1 MYLLLRLLSNWEVIG
16 KENVPKEGP
25 ILVVSNHMNNCDPP
39 LLAVS
44 IPRKL
49 IFMAK
54 EELFRSRISRYFVE
68 GFGAFPVYR
77 RRFDLEA
84 LRKAKSVL
92 DAEWGLVMFPEGMR
106 SRNGKLLPAFPGS
119 AIIATHNVAV
129 IIPIGITGTEKI
141 VGKLWIFRRP
151 RIVVKIGKPF
161 ITSHN
166 GKITKEQLNEITDSI
181 MYHIAEL
188 LPSEYRGFY
197 ESGKSEL

>member
-1 MYLLLRLLSNWEVIG
+1 MYLLLRLLSNWEVTG

-25 ILVVSNHMNNCDPP
+25 ILVVSNHINNIDPP

-44 IPRKL
+44 VPRKL

-68 GFGAFPVYR
+68 RFGAFPVYR
-77 RRFDLEA
+77 KRFDLEA

-92 DAEWGLVMFPEGMR
+92 DAGWGLVMFPEGMR
-106 SRNGKLLPAFPGS
+106 SRNGKLLPALPGS
-119 AIIATHNVAV
+119 AIIATKNDTA

-141 VGKLWIFRRP
+141 VGKLWILKRP
-151 RIVVKIGKPF
+151 RIVVQIGKPF
-161 ITSHN
+161 TISHN

-181 MYHIAEL
+181 MHHIAEL
-188 LPSEYRGFY
+188 LPSEYRGY
-197 ESGKSEL
+197 YQSRK